1 MTKDLLVKAEELMK
15 KAEVATISSIDEDGY
30 PRTATISNLKTE
42 GIDIAWF
49 STGTSSNKTKNFQ
62 RNCKASI
69 CYNIGHNSITLNG
82 DITIVED
89 KNVKEELWQ
98 DWFIGHFPLGIND
111 PEYCILKFETKYIQ
125 VWIDNIFEDL
135 RFLN

>member
-1 MTKDLLVKAEELMK
+1 MTKDLLIKAGELMER
-15 KAEVATISSIDEDGY
+15 AEVVTISSIDEDGY

-42 GIDIAWF
+42 GINIAWF
-49 STGTSSNKTKNFQ
+49 STGTSSSKTKNFQ

-69 CYNIGHNSITLNG
+69 CYNVDYNNITLNG

-98 DWFIGHFPLGIND
+98 DWFIEHFPLGIND